1 MRKEWINSHLSRA
14 YKKSKRKKNG
24 EIEEFVKVSLLS
36 NEKESKENEQI
47 KKNEKMKRIN
57 SIN

>member
-36 NEKESKENEQI
+36 NEKESKENE
-47 KKNEKMKRIN
+47 
-57 SIN
+57 